1 MLEIFFDSRR
11 LNRSLFFLLSI
22 FSWCHKLVKIFLSDK
37 TFQTKLI
44 TSERGESAII
54 RAIYRNKYTSFIKE
68 NTQKKFL
75 GEKSHSFAI
84 WYFFIF
90 LLIFHLWW
98 NCADSAT
105 SISTKSSNASRHSS
119 LTEAAGEFLN
129 FLSFDAVDDDDDA
142 AVVDDGDDNDDD
154 DGDDDGD

>member
-1 MLEIFFDSRR
+1 MVLKVERRRRRGVKLGLFASLLGWIGFGMVISGWGREQLTVLEIFFDSRR

-68 NTQKKFL
+68 NTPK
-75 GEKSHSFAI
+75 KSHSFAV
-84 WYFFIF
+84 WYFLVDISPLVELCRFCHFPLFFVVIF
-90 LLIFHLWW
+90 FFAFFWFDIF
-98 NCADSAT
+98 
-105 SISTKSSNASRHSS
+105 
-119 LTEAAGEFLN
+119 
-129 FLSFDAVDDDDDA
+129 
-142 AVVDDGDDNDDD
+142 
-154 DGDDDGD
+154 

>member
-1 MLEIFFDSRR
+1 M
-11 LNRSLFFLLSI
+11 NRSLFFWLSI
-22 FSWCHKLVKIFLSDK
+22 FSWCHKLVKIFLSHT

-68 NTQKKFL
+68 NTPIFFFFGGG
-75 GEKSHSFAI
+75 GESHSFAV
-84 WYFFIF
+84 WYFLIF

-129 FLSFDAVDDDDDA
+129 FLSFAAVDDDDND
-142 AVVDDGDDNDDD
+142 AVVDDHN
-154 DGDDDGD
+154 DGD